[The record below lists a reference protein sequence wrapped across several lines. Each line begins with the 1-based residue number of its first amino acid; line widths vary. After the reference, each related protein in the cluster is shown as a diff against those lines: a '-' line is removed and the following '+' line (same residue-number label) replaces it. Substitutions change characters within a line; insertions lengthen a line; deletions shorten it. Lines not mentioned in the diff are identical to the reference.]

1 MLIFDQLKK
10 NDPQLRAVSLVILC
24 GMGILLAGLW
34 WVQVVSA
41 REYRESLETQSF
53 RTVRIPAVR
62 GKILD
67 RDGSVLAEN
76 RPTYNISL
84 YLEELRKKF
93 DARYFQEVTLFRKQ
107 LEQQGAEQ
115 ERKLNRRLTKQE
127 RKQFVVSTTNKLS
140 LKQQARYEVASNVV
154 RQVSLRLQQPMTL
167 EATNFERHYETR
179 LALPLPVLP
188 DIDPTNI
195 ARFEE
200 QLIDPIGVDLEIQST
215 RLYPQQTVAAH
226 LVGWLKRDDSSVEGE
241 EAFFSYR
248 LPDFKGVVGVEAGYD
263 RELRGKAGDKSVQ
276 VNNIGY
282 RTTQNVWS
290 SAEPGKNVV
299 LTIDLE
305 IQKAAEKALQ
315 SVYGPGTRGAVVVM
329 DVRTGDILAMA
340 SSPTLNP
347 NDSIRGYPP
356 GELQRRRDEKLRPEF
371 NRATQG
377 NYFPG
382 SIFKIVVGLAALEA
396 GLNPEELIT
405 VAPNPQN
412 PHLGVI
418 YVGPAHQR
426 FKDLA
431 QPGDYNFKRALYK
444 SSNAY
449 FITTA
454 LRIGPERIV
463 RVGQK
468 FHLGER
474 IGLST
479 RQETG
484 GFLPSLKRVT
494 SGWTEANTANM
505 SIGQDP
511 VTVTPLQVAV
521 LISAIANGGKV
532 LYPRLVA
539 RIEPEDPTSLEQ
551 PIIFPAGRVHDE
563 LGVSQRS
570 LRIVQEAM
578 LDDTEA
584 SDGTG
589 VLAARECPGLRICG
603 KTGTAQIQDVKNE
616 IIGHTTWFASFAPYG
631 DPRWAIVVMVEDG
644 VSGGQTCSPVGGKI
658 YKAILEREQRR
669 GAKTGTLATTP

>member
-347 NDSIRGYPP
+347 TDSIRGYPP

-418 YVGPAHQR
+418 YVGSAHQR

-570 LRIVQEAM
+570 LRNVQEAM